1 MLSRIIEREVY
12 NMAKNNISLH
22 NENGITQLK
31 LNGIEIVGVS
41 DYKIASSANG
51 KTELTFTI
59 SADNIATDVEI
70 DLAESQPQSH

>member
-1 MLSRIIEREVY
+1 ML
-12 NMAKNNISLH
+12 KNKIALH

-31 LNGIEIVGVS
+31 INGTEIVGVS
-41 DYKIASSANG
+41 DYKIVSSANG